1 MKNLSTL
8 QIIAATFALAAVMF
22 AFVLLTFVTVHETRA
37 SAAAS
42 AFTWT
47 TVEIDGESFPVLVRK
62 GERA

>member
-8 QIIAATFALAAVMF
+8 QIIAATLALAAFMF
-22 AFVLLTFVTVHETRA
+22 AIVLLTFMTVNETRA
-37 SAAAS
+37 SAATA

-47 TVEIDGESFPVLVRK
+47 TVEIDGESFAVLVRK